1 MKLVRE
7 KKLLEDLPFSARHL
21 WNLRR
26 RRLIPYMK
34 VGRCVMYNP
43 AAVERALEKLEI
55 KSLA

>member
-1 MKLVRE
+1 MRLIRE
-7 KKLLEDLPFSARHL
+7 KELLKDLPFSPRHL

-43 AAVERALEKLEI
+43 VAVERALEKLEI
-55 KSLA
+55 KSLE